1 MFILIF
7 VRSYLSPIIST
18 ASSSGCVSL
27 SFFVDP
33 TLLPSYTLCF
43 HFLCVCFVSWWLLS
57 LRLSLSLSLSLSLPP
72 TFSLTLVPISLSAPF
87 SIHPLWSLILQTS
100 LYRCL
105 IPFYMQP
112 FLLRQETQCV
122 HHPLVQPL
130 VAARLQSMASSFA
143 HPWPYSYCPF
153 ASYRHPWQ
161 RPRIQSHEHQEHI
174 QDVL

>member
-1 MFILIF
+1 M
-7 VRSYLSPIIST
+7 
-18 ASSSGCVSL
+18 C
-27 SFFVDP
+27 FFV
-33 TLLPSYTLCF
+33 
-43 HFLCVCFVSWWLLS
+43 FLCRPHPFTPLYPLFSFP
-57 LRLSLSLSLSLSLPP
+57 LRLFCIMVAPFSSSLSLSPSLSPSLPP

-143 HPWPYSYCPF
+143 YPWPSSCCPF
-153 ASYRHPWQ
+153 ALYRHPWQ

>member
-1 MFILIF
+1 MLIFIL

-33 TLLPSYTLCF
+33 TLLPPYTPCF

-143 HPWPYSYCPF
+143 YPWPSSCCPF
-153 ASYRHPWQ
+153 ALYRHPWQ

>member
-1 MFILIF
+1 M
-7 VRSYLSPIIST
+7 
-18 ASSSGCVSL
+18 C
-27 SFFVDP
+27 FFVFLCRP
-33 TLLPSYTLCF
+33 HPFTPPYKYTPCF

-57 LRLSLSLSLSLSLPP
+57 LRLSLSIPLSLSLSPSYTL
-72 TFSLTLVPISLSAPF
+72 SLTLVSLSLSAPF

-100 LYRCL
+100 LYCCL

-153 ASYRHPWQ
+153 PLYRHPWQ